1 MKIFEIGH
9 NSKHKKDKNMKRT
22 ITRTKHILVALFAVK
37 VILVTGGAYA
47 ATCVWTG
54 NGNDTLWS
62 TPENWDLVPDSTSS
76 LNFRQ
81 ENPPNKT
88 ATINSAIS
96 ISGNI
101 HMGKGSSAT
110 NPYVFESTDPAYGL
124 TIQDD
129 VWLGYNENGWL
140 WIKSGTY
147 VFGVTSDKGMQIGK
161 GSNNFWL
168 KVGDGESTASLTAT
182 AKDVKM
188 YASSVLIADK
198 ATLNFSGKNFSMHD
212 TSKAYLTNSIMSVSA
227 IQLGMTNGK
236 DNYLEVSGGTVT
248 GKVNIGDG
256 NTSGT
261 SEIKVTGGGK
271 IIGSGVVVGRKGHG
285 RLLVEDGEVDCQGV
299 FKLSYYYGGNSD
311 VIVKSDGVLRAN
323 MIQHSTD
330 NGGKGNAT
338 LTFDGGTVRANVANK
353 DLITA
358 YTAYPDRFV
367 VTANAGGGTI
377 DTANLSGISI
387 SADIGG
393 KGGMTFKGG
402 QAVTLSGAAN
412 WTGGTTVEVG
422 TKIIVTTE
430 AEKSAILANL
440 VVDGR
445 MQLETGTYTVLEY
458 SAGELTND
466 DLSNIKFINCGDGTT
481 VEVADGGTKINVQYI
496 HADFASE
503 WTLELDGD
511 KKLSEA
517 DMPRMLTDGIIYVT
531 VTKSVATLTV
541 DKSVASGQIVFTD
554 GTDAKLFIVE
564 GTTLSMNGISGIGDI
579 VNNGTLVKSGEGTV
593 AWPFNNASQ
602 GVTVVNSGTLKVAS
616 VTGKGKEQTVRVK
629 SGATFDMN
637 GKGTSKENLTATVR
651 LEEDSTLT
659 NTGIFTGNN
668 TAQLIGLVLEGDATV
683 TASTAFG
690 LVAAS
695 YNGTIIDLGSHT
707 LTLSLG
713 NSTFWLVNTTITGDG
728 TIAVNSGT
736 LQPVHRASTGANC
749 TIDVGPDGT
758 VRLVHD
764 LTVKNYVNGGTFHNE
779 STGTLTVSG
788 ELTPGISQIK
798 KLTLANGATVK
809 ATGTAQVV
817 STTFTATGSY
827 TIDASAIA
835 KAQLKEAADER
846 IPVLTVP
853 TANKGG
859 TWTVVNPPID
869 GCRYKWIDNEGG
881 TSTLYLCRSSG
892 TMIIVR

>member
-1 MKIFEIGH
+1 
-9 NSKHKKDKNMKRT
+9 MKRT
-22 ITRTKHILVALFAVK
+22 IIRTKHILVALFAVK

-54 NGNDTLWS
+54 NGSDTLWS
-62 TPENWDLVPDSTSS
+62 TPENWDLVVPDSTSS

-147 VFGVTSDKGMQIGK
+147 VFGVASDKGMQIGK

-198 ATLNFSGKNFSMHD
+198 ATLNFSGKNFSMYD
-212 TSKAYLTNSIMSVSA
+212 TSKAYLTNSIMSVST

-299 FKLSYYYGGNSD
+299 FRLSYYYGGNSD

-323 MIQHSTD
+323 MIQHPTD

-564 GTTLSMNGISGIGDI
+564 GTTLSMNGISGIGDV

-616 VTGKGKEQTVRVK
+616 VTGSGTKHTVRVMN
-629 SGATFDMN
+629 GATFDVN
-637 GKGTSKENLTATVR
+637 GKNFASGKYYGITATVY
-651 LEEDSTLT
+651 LEEGANLANSNAHDGYNYNNYEIGRLILDGDAMVTAT
-659 NTGIFTGNN
+659 KAFGICGVDYTG
-668 TAQLIGLVLEGDATV
+668 AQL
-683 TASTAFG
+683 
-690 LVAAS
+690 
-695 YNGTIIDLGSHT
+695 DLRTHT
-707 LTLSLG
+707 LTVIGG
-713 NSTFWLVNTTITGDG
+713 NEFMLHTTTVTGTGKVVVDSG
-728 TIAVNSGT
+728 KLTSYAVSGGDDWTLEIRTGGT
-736 LQPVHRASTGANC
+736 LSVNGTGL
-749 TIDVGPDGT
+749 T
-758 VRLVHD
+758 VCNFVNGGSYTGNAI
-764 LTVKNYVNGGTFHNE
+764 LTVKGM
-779 STGTLTVSG
+779 
-788 ELTPGISQIK
+788 LTPGNAAIIN
-798 KLTLANGATVK
+798 LTLATGATVK
-809 ATGTAQVV
+809 ASATQAQVV

-827 TIDASAIA
+827 TIDASAIT
-835 KAQLKEAADER
+835 KEQLKEAAAER

-853 TANKGG
+853 TAQKGG
-859 TWTVVNPPID
+859 TWTVANPPVD
-869 GCRYKWIDNEGG
+869 GCRAKWINNEDG